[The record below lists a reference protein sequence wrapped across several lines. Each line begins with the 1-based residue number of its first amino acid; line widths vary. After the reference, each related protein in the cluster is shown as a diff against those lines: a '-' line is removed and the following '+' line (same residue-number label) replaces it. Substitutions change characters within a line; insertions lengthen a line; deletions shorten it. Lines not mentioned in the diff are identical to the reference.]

1 ARMQHVREASCEE
14 FVEGEEYTF
23 DTVSVGGVPAYAN
36 VAQYLPRRLEPRSH
50 EWVSPVIITVRD
62 MAQPKLAAGIAL
74 GHRVL
79 GALGMGAG
87 FAHMEG
93 SSKADG
99 EVWCGEIGCRPGG
112 AHLVDQMNDTC
123 DIDLCREW
131 TRAVC
136 W

>member
-62 MAQPKLAAGIAL
+62 MAQPKLAAGVTL

-79 GALGMGAG
+79 GALGMGDG
-87 FAHMEG
+87 FTHMEWLRQ
-93 SSKADG
+93 ADG
-99 EVWCGEIGCRPGG
+99 EAVFGEIGWRPRS
-112 AHLVDQMNDTC
+112 AHRVDHTHS
-123 DIDLCREW
+123 R
-131 TRAVC
+131 
-136 W
+136 